1 MKSFAAI
8 LALAASTALGAALP
22 SAASSST
29 ASPQP
34 HNLKLVLD
42 QDESGEAVWRLLDE
56 NLPAHV
62 AQRRNLGGHGN
73 TSPAAREPRSG
84 SDSGLTK
91 RAAECHNS
99 NRAYSDDCRTLADS
113 IQYSTAPVPSSS
125 RHIAY
130 ATCYISWSKVFE
142 GEQSRFWGGAYDTL
156 HDCTGGNPGDTHN
169 YVSGVI
175 RGYLPNG
182 AAQCL
187 SNRAKGCS

>member
-22 SAASSST
+22 SAASGSI
-29 ASPQP
+29 AEPQA
-34 HNLKLVLD
+34 HNLTLVLD
-42 QDESGEAVWRLLDE
+42 KDESGEPIWRLLDE

-62 AQRRNLGGHGN
+62 IAQRSAGGGN
-73 TSPAAREPRSG
+73 TSPAEPHN
-84 SDSGLTK
+84 GLSK
-91 RAAECHNS
+91 RGAECHNS
-99 NRAYSDDCRTLADS
+99 NRAYSDDCRTLANS
-113 IQYSTAPVPSSS
+113 IQYSTSPVPNSP

-130 ATCYISWSKVFE
+130 ATCYISWSRVFE
-142 GEQSRFWGGAYDTL
+142 GEQSRFWAGAIDTI

-169 YVSGVI
+169 SVSGVI